1 MIKEGARVY
10 EYIGNNWSQLGD
22 DMVGETTFDS
32 FGNSVSLSSDGT
44 RLAIGARDNDQNGSN
59 AGSAGIFSWN
69 GSAWI
74 RLGAYIY
81 GDMENDQ
88 SGESVSL
95 SSDGSTVAI
104 SSYAA

>member
-1 MIKEGARVY
+1 MIKMEAMQ
-10 EYIGNNWSQLGD
+10 S
-22 DMVGETTFDS
+22 
-32 FGNSVSLSSDGT
+32 
-44 RLAIGARDNDQNGSN
+44 
-59 AGSAGIFSWN
+59 SAGIFSWN

-95 SSDGSTVAI
+95 SSDGSTWLLVHTQQF
-104 SSYAA
+104 